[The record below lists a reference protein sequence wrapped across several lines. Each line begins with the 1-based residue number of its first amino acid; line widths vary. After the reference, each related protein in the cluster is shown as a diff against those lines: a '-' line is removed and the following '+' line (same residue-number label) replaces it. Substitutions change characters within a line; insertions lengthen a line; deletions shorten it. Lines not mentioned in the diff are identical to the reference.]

1 MNFKGKEIKL
11 LSCLKKHI
19 FMIYNIL
26 LQPKY
31 PQNCMGWETQILRK
45 PFETDIGL
53 ETQMLSADQQSAV
66 IASRCTARLKQNSWP
81 VGCLV
86 FQKFLCGKFQIKL
99 QNKKV
104 IISFERNSFWIEII
118 SLKLC
123 AFSTFVCDRF
133 EQMLRVAASFIWKLS
148 NISSTK

>member
-1 MNFKGKEIKL
+1 M

-45 PFETDIGL
+45 PFETVIGSK
-53 ETQMLSADQQSAV
+53 TQMLSATQRFKQSAV
-66 IASRCTARLKQNSWP
+66 IASRCTARLKQTANVS
-81 VGCLV
+81 CLV